1 MHKALRRAFIE
12 DRFLPYRVFNLE
24 QVAVYLHLPV
34 TEVKELVRTREIPC
48 EMQGDKL
55 VFRKKGIDAWAS
67 QRIIGL
73 SKQRLTVYHRKTS
86 AKAHDLSKQHAII
99 PELLKPGY
107 IRPKL
112 ASKTKASIIRGMVD
126 LAGSTG
132 LVADPHDLLESLDE
146 RERLC
151 STALAGGI
159 ALLHPKNHEPYM
171 FEDSFIVLGRTVQPV
186 PFGSPDGAT
195 TDLFFLICC
204 QDDRI
209 HLHTLTRLCMMCH
222 YSSVLLELRDAKDAA
237 SMYDMMVKSEQ
248 EIIQQL

>member
-1 MHKALRRAFIE
+1 MDLFIGSAN
-12 DRFLPYRVFNLE
+12 LPYRVFNLNE
-24 QVAVYLHLPV
+24 VANYLHMPV
-34 TEVKELVRTREIPC
+34 PDVKELVRTREIPC

-55 VFRKKGIDAWAS
+55 VFRKKEIDSWAS

-73 SKQRLTVYHRKTS
+73 SKQKLTVYHRKTS

-99 PELLKPGY
+99 PELLKPGH

-112 ASKTKASIIRGMVD
+112 HSKTKASILRSMAE

-132 LVADPHDLLESLDE
+132 LVSDPKDLLVSLDE

-159 ALLHPKNHEPYM
+159 ALLHPRNHEPYM

-237 SMYDMMVKSEQ
+237 SMYDMMVNSEK

>member
-1 MHKALRRAFIE
+1 MKQFFE
-12 DRFLPYRVFNLE
+12 DPLLPYRVFNLD

-34 TEVKELVRTREIPC
+34 PEVKEYVRTRVIPC
-48 EMQGDKL
+48 EMQGDRL
-55 VFRKKGIDAWAS
+55 IFRKKEIDAWAS

-86 AKAHDLSKQHAII
+86 ARTHDLSKQHALIS
-99 PELLKPGY
+99 ELVKPVF

-112 ASKTKASIIRGMVD
+112 HSKTKASIIRSMVE

-132 LVADPHDLLESLDE
+132 LVVDPKDLLRSIDE

-159 ALLHPKNHEPYM
+159 ALLHPRNHEPYM
-171 FEDSFIVLGRTVQPV
+171 FEDSFVVLGKTIQPV
-186 PFGSPDGAT
+186 PFGSPDGAM

-209 HLHTLTRLCMMCH
+209 HLHVLTRLCMMCH
-222 YSSVLLELRDAKDAA
+222 YTSVLLELRDAADAA
-237 SMYDMMVKSEQ
+237 SMYDMMVESEQ

>member
-1 MHKALRRAFIE
+1 M
-12 DRFLPYRVFNLE
+12 
-24 QVAVYLHLPV
+24 YLHMPV
-34 TEVKELVRTREIPC
+34 PDVKELVRTREVPC
-48 EMQGDKL
+48 EMQGDRL
-55 VFRKKGIDAWAS
+55 VFRKKEIDAWAS

-73 SKQRLTVYHRKTS
+73 SKQRLTAYHRKTS

-107 IRPKL
+107 ISPKL
-112 ASKTKASIIRGMVD
+112 YSKTKASIIRSMVD

-132 LVADPHDLLESLDE
+132 LVANPKDLLESLDE

-159 ALLHPKNHEPYM
+159 ALLHPRNHEPYM
-171 FEDSFIVLGRTVQPV
+171 FDDSFIALGRTIQPI

-209 HLHTLTRLCMMCH
+209 HLHALTRLCMMCH
-222 YSSVLLELRDAKDAA
+222 YSSVLLELREAKDAA
-237 SMYDMMVKSEQ
+237 EMYDMMVASEQ
-248 EIIQQL
+248 EIIEQL

>member
-1 MHKALRRAFIE
+1 M
-12 DRFLPYRVFNLE
+12 PYRVFNLD
-24 QVAVYLHLPV
+24 QVAAYLHLPV
-34 TEVKELVRTREIPC
+34 TEVKEFVRTREIPC

-55 VFRKKGIDAWAS
+55 VFRKREIDSWAS

-112 ASKTKASIIRGMVD
+112 ASKTKASIIRSMVD

-132 LVADPHDLLESLDE
+132 LVGDPPDLLESLDE

-222 YSSVLLELRDAKDAA
+222 YSSVLLELRDAKDAD

>member
-1 MHKALRRAFIE
+1 M
-12 DRFLPYRVFNLE
+12 PYRVFNLDE
-24 QVAVYLHLPV
+24 VANYLHMPV
-34 TEVKELVRTREIPC
+34 TEVKELVHTREVPC

-55 VFRKKGIDAWAS
+55 VFRKKDIDAWAS
-67 QRIIGL
+67 QRIIGF
-73 SKQRLTVYHRKTS
+73 SKQKLTAYHRKTS

-99 PELLKPGY
+99 PELLKPEY

-112 ASKTKASIIRGMVD
+112 HSKTKASIIRSMVD

-146 RERLC
+146 REKLC

-159 ALLHPKNHEPYM
+159 ALLHPRNHEPYM
-171 FEDSFIVLGRTVQPV
+171 FDDSFIVLGRTIQPV

-209 HLHTLTRLCMMCH
+209 HLHTLTRLCMLCH
-222 YSSVLLELRDAKDAA
+222 YSSVLLELRDAKEAVE
-237 SMYDMMVKSEQ
+237 MYNMMVASEQ
-248 EIIQQL
+248 EIIGQL